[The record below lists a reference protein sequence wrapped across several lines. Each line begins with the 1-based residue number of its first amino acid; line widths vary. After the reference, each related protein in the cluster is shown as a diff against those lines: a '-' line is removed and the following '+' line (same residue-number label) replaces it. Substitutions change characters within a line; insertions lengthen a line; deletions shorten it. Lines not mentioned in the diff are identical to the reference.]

1 MRKEAHEKEMAE
13 INADFRRIYGYTKES
28 MQKRLKADNEL
39 LRRGIP
45 LAPCINDEWKPV
57 GKPLSILKPILKGG
71 LNEVRPGG
79 WRKLRFCVD
88 SGAGETVVN
97 EDDLPEVE
105 TKESWGSKR
114 GLTYE
119 VANGAEIHN
128 EGEKTFSGCI
138 GTVGR
143 RSEQ

>member
-1 MRKEAHEKEMAE
+1 M
-13 INADFRRIYGYTKES
+13 
-28 MQKRLKADNEL
+28 
-39 LRRGIP
+39 
-45 LAPCINDEWKPV
+45 
-57 GKPLSILKPILKGG
+57 SILKPILKGG

-138 GTVGR
+138 GTVGGGVSNER
-143 RSEQ
+143 AVRAQVCAVHQPLLSVKGMCKSGHRVVFDEDGSFIENKREA